1 MFHQLVK
8 DNCLQLERDV
18 LSPFLEMA
26 LIDAFLHCSGTVAV
40 SWYFRKISVDTRATT
55 SAVSFRDSFSR
66 DDIWSLCF

>member
-26 LIDAFLHCSGTVAV
+26 LIS
-40 SWYFRKISVDTRATT
+40 IDTRATT
-55 SAVSFRDSFSR
+55 SAVSFRDSFSQ
-66 DDIWSLCF
+66 DDI